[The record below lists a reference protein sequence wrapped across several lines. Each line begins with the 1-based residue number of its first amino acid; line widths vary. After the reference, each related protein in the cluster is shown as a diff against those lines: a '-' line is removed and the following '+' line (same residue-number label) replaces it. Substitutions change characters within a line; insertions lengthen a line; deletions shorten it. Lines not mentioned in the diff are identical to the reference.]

1 MLPTHVSATCST
13 PDNSFVGIR
22 YFCNRNHRG
31 MKKYFWIVI
40 TLSLLLGLQSCSNP
54 SAVNFENLTLKTLD
68 GQDVDLSAYKGKKI
82 FLNFWATWC
91 GPCRAELPSM
101 AQAQQVL
108 GDEYVFLLVS
118 DEAPETLISFKN
130 QAKLPFTFL
139 HKPTSIKML
148 GIFSIPQTYL
158 INSEGEV
165 VHDLGG
171 AHDWMGEK
179 KMAMLKGLK

>member
-1 MLPTHVSATCST
+1 
-13 PDNSFVGIR
+13 
-22 YFCNRNHRG
+22 
-31 MKKYFWIVI
+31 MKRYFWIIV

-54 SAVNFENLTLKTLD
+54 YSVNFKGLTLKTLD
-68 GQDVDLSAYKGKKI
+68 GKDVDLSDYEGKKI

-101 AQAQQVL
+101 AQAQQAL
-108 GDEYVFLLVS
+108 GDDYVFLLVS

-130 QAKLPFTFL
+130 KTRLPFTYL

-158 INSEGEV
+158 INSKGEV
-165 VHDLGG
+165 VHDLSG
-171 AHDWMGEK
+171 AHNWMTK
-179 KMAMLKGLK
+179 DKLALLKGLE

>member
-1 MLPTHVSATCST
+1 
-13 PDNSFVGIR
+13 
-22 YFCNRNHRG
+22 
-31 MKKYFWIVI
+31 MKKYLWLILSF
-40 TLSLLLGLQSCSNP
+40 SLLLSLPSCSNP

-68 GQDVDLSAYKGKKI
+68 GKEVDLSTYTGKKI

-101 AQAQQVL
+101 AQAQQAL
-108 GDEYVFLLVS
+108 GDDYVFLLVS

-130 QAKLPFTFL
+130 KTQLPFTYL

-165 VHDLGG
+165 VHDFSG
-171 AHDWMGEK
+171 AHNWMAK
-179 KMAMLKGLK
+179 DKLALLKGLK